1 MCDGPVR
8 RHLVYAGAPLPGDQG
23 LRNALL
29 AHRRV
34 KAALLLIV
42 VILLAAIVVTGGY
55 VGFIAGFGVS
65 TQQGGG

>member
-1 MCDGPVR
+1 MSPIVGIFFTLALLFLAIR
-8 RHLVYAGAPLPGDQG
+8 GF
-23 LRNALL
+23 RNALL

-34 KAALLLIV
+34 KAALLLTV

-55 VGFIAGFGVS
+55 VGFGAGFGVS